1 MLTSLLLSSGLD
13 QAIVLAPSEE
23 ATSIVVNDV
32 KFFRLA
38 HWIKEDQAPVPTVA

>member
-23 ATSIVVNDV
+23 ATPSIVVNDV

-38 HWIKEDQAPVPTVA
+38 HRIKED